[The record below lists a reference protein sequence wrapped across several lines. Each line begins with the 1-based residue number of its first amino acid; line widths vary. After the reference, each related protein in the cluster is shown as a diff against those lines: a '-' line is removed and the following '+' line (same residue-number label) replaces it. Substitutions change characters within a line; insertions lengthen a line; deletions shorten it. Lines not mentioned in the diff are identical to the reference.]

1 MKLICCIVVFNM
13 IFPFLLSAE
22 SESSDAKRETDT
34 VKYTF
39 TSSVNE
45 EYPVSGESIVSHVGH
60 KFIRGL
66 TNVLT
71 GTGEIPRQ
79 MIISYQDDGPW
90 AFVPVGFFTGI
101 FMTVVRTGYGAFEVA
116 TFIAPIEDSY
126 GSLLEPAYVWGP
138 IKYKVKVNLEN
149 KE

>member
-1 MKLICCIVVFNM
+1 MKRICSIAFLCM
-13 IFPFLLSAE
+13 IFSFLLSADSE
-22 SESSDAKRETDT
+22 NSESKRETDT

-39 TSSVNE
+39 TNSVNSD
-45 EYPVSGESIVSHVGH
+45 YPVSGESIASHAGR
-60 KFIRGL
+60 KFIRGV

-71 GTGEIPRQ
+71 GAGEIPRQ
-79 MIISYQDDGPW
+79 MIISYRDDGPW

-101 FMTVVRTGYGAFEVA
+101 FMTVVRTAYGAFEVA
-116 TFIAPIEDSY
+116 TFIAPIEGSY

-138 IKYKVKVNLEN
+138 IKYKVEVNLEN